1 MAGIPDHQWDE
12 WLFGTM
18 HSLEDLV
25 GEVSDFRHRSQSWLR
40 SPLRTLAG
48 SHFSL
53 EDRLLGR
60 PVCPVP

>member
-1 MAGIPDHQWDE
+1 MAGIPDDQWDE

-48 SHFSL
+48 SQSQ
-53 EDRLLGR
+53 R
-60 PVCPVP
+60 